1 VSVAGWL
8 DAMRSDLPPAYRL
21 VWQCLESH
29 ANSARFWEIRDGDI
43 AAEIRLSKNTVGRAI
58 AELEEQRIIRVV
70 RRKRLPTRYHMLRSY
85 GAKQHCGGTE
95 PDLFSAQ
102 NEDSTAELTPQNVDS
117 TAFRDPE
124 LTPQNVDSS
133 GELSP
138 QNGDSLSP
146 TESNRKKA
154 SPPLSPKGDE
164 KPRKVPLPK
173 DWEPKDRHFELGSG
187 IGLSPA
193 QVLEAA
199 QQMREKMAHTLE
211 RGADWD
217 TRFAGWLRG
226 AARLGDRQRASPK
239 TRDYAALLR
248 RIEAGGDEPSRV
260 ECAA

>member
-1 VSVAGWL
+1 MS
-8 DAMRSDLPPAYRL
+8 
-21 VWQCLESH
+21 
-29 ANSARFWEIRDGDI
+29 
-43 AAEIRLSKNTVGRAI
+43 GRAI
-58 AELEEQRIIRVV
+58 AAAMETPDERLNLTDRLIFAHLVARASARVCWRSVEEIMATFGIGSRHTV
-70 RRKRLPTRYHMLRSY
+70 
-85 GAKQHCGGTE
+85 C
-95 PDLFSAQ
+95 
-102 NEDSTAELTPQNVDS
+102 NSTAKLEACGLIRKQRHQRGKNHYHILDPDGRLYGTPGVHKP
-117 TAFRDPE
+117 AH
-124 LTPQNVDSS
+124 
-133 GELSP
+133 
-138 QNGDSLSP
+138 QNGSGVHKPAHQEALLSADCDQKDVHIP
-146 TESNRKKA
+146 AHPNVHIPAHQIPPSKTPRKNQGA
-154 SPPLSPKGDE
+154 PPLSPQGE
-164 KPRKVPLPK
+164 KRGRKVLLPC